1 MKKLL
6 LGAIVALLPLT
17 GFAATVFEF
26 KAGGGLWTH
35 DPSGNISTS
44 ADGVG
49 VSADLKDDLQLS
61 KKQESYTYFV
71 VEHPVPVVPNFKYV
85 NTMLTSAGSGTV
97 ATTFTYNGITYN
109 AATNITT
116 QLELNQ
122 VDKILYYE
130 ILDNVVSLDL
140 GINIKSI
147 TGKATVNAD
156 TTNFSGDIPM
166 LYVAAEISLPADFTL
181 AGEISTI
188 SAGSNTINDI
198 TVKVTYTTD
207 FMLGVEAG
215 LRTQNFKLDVDSVQA
230 ETKFSGVFA
239 GVFFKF

>member
-17 GFAATVFEF
+17 GFAATIFEF

-85 NTMLTSAGSGTV
+85 RVL
-97 ATTFTYNGITYN
+97 
-109 AATNITT
+109 
-116 QLELNQ
+116 
-122 VDKILYYE
+122 IL
-130 ILDNVVSLDL
+130 I
-140 GINIKSI
+140 
-147 TGKATVNAD
+147 
-156 TTNFSGDIPM
+156 
-166 LYVAAEISLPADFTL
+166 
-181 AGEISTI
+181 
-188 SAGSNTINDI
+188 
-198 TVKVTYTTD
+198 
-207 FMLGVEAG
+207 
-215 LRTQNFKLDVDSVQA
+215 
-230 ETKFSGVFA
+230 
-239 GVFFKF
+239 